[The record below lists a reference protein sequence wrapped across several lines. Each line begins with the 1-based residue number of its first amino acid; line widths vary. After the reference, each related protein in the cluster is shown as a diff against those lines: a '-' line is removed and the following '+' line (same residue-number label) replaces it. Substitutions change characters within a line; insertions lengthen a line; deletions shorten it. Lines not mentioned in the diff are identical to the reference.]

1 MKKFGLGLLAFG
13 VMFSGVAF
21 ADYLKETY
29 VARLS
34 YQDHFNSRGMRLET
48 AAGIIRQDRANF
60 HRYHR
65 RDSSDTWDRFFS
77 NKHNRATME
86 RFLERGYISPSARRS
101 IVYGNPLI
109 RVKIFGAGNHDY
121 VKVNIIS
128 EGGRG
133 SSIE

>member
-1 MKKFGLGLLAFG
+1 MKRKAIFFLLFGIIFQGMLY
-13 VMFSGVAF
+13 

-60 HRYHR
+60 HRFHR
-65 RDSSDTWDRFFS
+65 RDREDAWDRFFS
-77 NKHNRATME
+77 SKHNRATME
-86 RFLERGYISPSARRS
+86 RFLEWGYISPSAWRS

-109 RVKIFGAGNHDY
+109 RVEIYSSGNRDY
-121 VKVNIIS
+121 VKVYVIDGEIL
-128 EGGRG
+128 R
-133 SSIE
+133 SSIQ